1 MKKSLIFKILYLF
14 LGLVVM
20 AGASVFATNTFLA
33 NQVTYGNT
41 NVETA
46 LNNLFIQNNKQNY
59 STDEQVIGKWIN
71 NKPIYRKVF
80 IGKTP
85 NTTTSNVTT
94 SILVSD
100 KLDELLS
107 LKWTLIPTTNYKLTG
122 EGVGYP
128 TTDSIYG
135 AWLTDNN
142 YIRVRVGSPNYCDIL
157 VKYIVEYTKT
167 TN

>member
-71 NKPIYRKVF
+71 NKPIYRKVVSLGNF
-80 IGKTP
+80 SA
-85 NTTTSNVTT
+85 NTKENYISTGISNVDHIVDFNIRFKFDDGNEFDNLYLLKYSLGYITPYIDNASKKIYVAHFCSANLNSVY
-94 SILVSD
+94 SI
-100 KLDELLS
+100 
-107 LKWTLIPTTNYKLTG
+107 I
-122 EGVGYP
+122 
-128 TTDSIYG
+128 
-135 AWLTDNN
+135 
-142 YIRVRVGSPNYCDIL
+142 
-157 VKYIVEYTKT
+157 EYTKT
-167 TN
+167 TD